1 MFAFGSAAVPINKYS
16 RGQLPFALAA
26 GTATAAS
33 AGVAANAFG
42 QLFGFG
48 SGASPGGIGGGPFG
62 VGGVV
67 GSAFQFA
74 ASNGAAAAVPQ
85 LTVTRA
91 ALPDQE
97 LPVLALPQAD
107 VTDDADEDAADEEG
121 GFALPA
127 DLLESEGEPM
137 CANMQQVAAG
147 DANQQYH
154 THI

>member
-1 MFAFGSAAVPINKYS
+1 MFAFGSAAVPINTNS
-16 RGQLPFALAA
+16 RGQLPFAFAA

-48 SGASPGGIGGGPFG
+48 SGTSPGAAGNAPFG

-74 ASNGAAAAVPQ
+74 ASSGAAAAVPQ

-91 ALPDQE
+91 ALPDRD

-107 VTDDADEDAADEEG
+107 VTDDADEDAPDEEG

-127 DLLESEGEPM
+127 DLLEFEGE
-137 CANMQQVAAG
+137 AHVAAM
-147 DANQQYH
+147 
-154 THI
+154 